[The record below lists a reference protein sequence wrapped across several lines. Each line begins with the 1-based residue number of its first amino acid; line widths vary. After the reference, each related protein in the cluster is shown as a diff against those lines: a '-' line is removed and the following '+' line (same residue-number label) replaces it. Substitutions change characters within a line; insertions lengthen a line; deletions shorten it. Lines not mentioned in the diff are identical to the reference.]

1 MAGKSN
7 PKRTPLPELQRNSPT
22 CSPHFSRQT
31 MQGNLNE
38 IDIRSILQLIQLGQR
53 TGELF
58 VETHQPMGTVYD
70 HHGLNGRA
78 PWERRSCWFVFF
90 LNGRIVYATS
100 AEQGTQ
106 RLKDYLGRYG
116 LDQELSNVESP
127 DLLVVGNAEYNC
139 LWRLMEQHRLDPAQG
154 RTILDGMIRETLFD
168 LLSLH
173 AGTFA
178 FEIGP
183 ALTPQL
189 TTFDTGQLASQ
200 SLKQVQLWKQF
211 YPHIRSPDQCPLLID
226 RDDIQ
231 ERLAEQTLQT
241 LSDWA
246 TGRIAIRKIAR
257 TRNRDIPTV
266 ARVILPYVQQ
276 GIIQLIDPP
285 TARVELDRR
294 AVAQAG
300 NQSPLVACVEDSR
313 TVRQAIEKT
322 LRALGYRT
330 VGFPGPIDA
339 LGSLFSLRPDL
350 ILCDISMPDLD
361 GYELC
366 AMLRQPSTFRRT
378 PIIMLTGR
386 DGFLDR
392 VHARTVGATDYLS
405 KPFKKHELRALVERY
420 IGPGRREVVPTPAQ
434 LEGSLQP

>member
-1 MAGKSN
+1 M
-7 PKRTPLPELQRNSPT
+7 
-22 CSPHFSRQT
+22 H
-31 MQGNLNE
+31 GNLNE

-58 VETHQPMGTVYD
+58 VETYQSMGSAYD
-70 HHGLNGRA
+70 RQRGNQS
-78 PWERRSCWFVFF
+78 PWERRRCWLVFF
-90 LNGRIVYATS
+90 LNGRIIYATN
-100 AEQGTQ
+100 AEQNNQ
-106 RLKDYLGRYG
+106 RLKDYLGRYQLEDTLNE
-116 LDQELSNVESP
+116 LDIPESP
-127 DLLVVGNAEYNC
+127 TADNLEYRSLWMLLEN
-139 LWRLMEQHRLDPAQG
+139 HSLDPAQG

-168 LLSLH
+168 LLGLH
-173 AGTFA
+173 SGSFS
-178 FEIGP
+178 FEVGP

-200 SLKQVQLWKQF
+200 VVRQVQLWKQF

-226 RDDIQ
+226 RDEIQ

-246 TGRIAIRKIAR
+246 TGHIAIRKIAR

-285 TARVELDRR
+285 AARVELDRQ
-294 AVAQAG
+294 AVAQGQDAL
-300 NQSPLVACVEDSR
+300 PLIACVEDSQ
-313 TVRQAIEKT
+313 TVRRAIEKT
-322 LRALGYRT
+322 LQALGYRT
-330 VGFPGPIDA
+330 IGFPDPIAA
-339 LGSLFSLRPDL
+339 LGGLFTARPDL
-350 ILCDISMPDLD
+350 ILCDITMPELD

-366 AMLRQPSTFRRT
+366 AMLRQPTTFRRP

-420 IGPGRREVVPTPAQ
+420 VGPGHREKISTPARREGALLP
-434 LEGSLQP
+434 

>member
-1 MAGKSN
+1 
-7 PKRTPLPELQRNSPT
+7 
-22 CSPHFSRQT
+22 

-58 VETHQPMGTVYD
+58 VETYQPTGTVYD
-70 HHGLNGRA
+70 RHLVDGRS

-116 LDQELSNVESP
+116 LEEELDSAKGSA
-127 DLLVVGNAEYNC
+127 DLTVGGNPEYSC
-139 LWRLMEQHRLDPAQG
+139 LWMLLEQHRLDPAQG

-173 AGTFA
+173 SGTFA

-183 ALTPQL
+183 ALAPQL
-189 TTFDTGQLASQ
+189 TTFDTGQLAAQ
-200 SLKQVQLWKQF
+200 CLKQVQQWKQF
-211 YPHIRSPDQCPLLID
+211 YPHIQSPDQCPLLVE
-226 RDDIQ
+226 RDDVQ
-231 ERLAEQTLQT
+231 ERLAEQTFKT

-246 TGRIAIRKIAR
+246 TGAIAIRKIAR

-266 ARVILPYVQQ
+266 ARVIMPYVQQ

-285 TARVELDRR
+285 TARVELDRK
-294 AVAQAG
+294 AVAQR
-300 NQSPLVACVEDSR
+300 QSGAPLVACVEDSQ

-322 LRALGYRT
+322 LQVLGYRT
-330 VGFPGPIDA
+330 AGYPGPISA
-339 LGSLFSLRPDL
+339 LGALFDVRPDL
-350 ILCDISMPDLD
+350 ILCDISMPELD

-366 AMLRQPSTFRRT
+366 AMLRQSSIFRRT
-378 PIIMLTGR
+378 PIVMLTGL

-392 VHARTVGATDYLS
+392 IHARTVGATDYLT

-420 IGPGRREVVPTPAQ
+420 AGPAH
-434 LEGSLQP
+434 LETFSTSIELGAVTN